1 MVASKSVLNRGMFM
15 LRIVHSHV
23 EGGKSAHRQIYLLA
37 TLSTWCT
44 SLMLSRPS
52 RNEAFSP
59 SACPGIHC
67 LCKKTAEPEDL
78 PDELEF
84 WHAEPVAL
92 CGEPAFTTLKHSCAS
107 VYFLRAIVT
116 W

>member
-67 LCKKTAEPEDL
+67 LCKKQLNRKIYRMNWSSGTPNPWLFAMNP
-78 PDELEF
+78 
-84 WHAEPVAL
+84 H
-92 CGEPAFTTLKHSCAS
+92 
-107 VYFLRAIVT
+107 LRH
-116 W
+116 